1 MAEVFLPVYAAA
13 LGMTD
18 SAAIL
23 IIAVLLAA
31 GVTLG
36 YVARSL
42 IGKIQSSEDE
52 KLIRSKM
59 ADLETELKSRRERA
73 EIDAR
78 MKVLEA
84 QENFERFVTQRK
96 ADMKAAEEARL
107 SELAGMTFSE
117 AKKEMYRL
125 IEEDIKAD
133 ADSLSLKIQNEAKE
147 TAEKKAASIVVE
159 AIQRC
164 AVAQVNEESTATLML
179 QDKRVKGRIVGKEG
193 RNAKAFEQYAGVTL
207 MLEESDDVVVISS
220 FDPMRREIAKRALT
234 SLVADGRIHPDSI
247 EKTLE
252 RVRSKMAD
260 ELRDLG
266 KSAASECG
274 VTGLG
279 GEVLRV
285 LGELNFRTSYTQNVL
300 RHSVETSLL
309 SGVIASE
316 LGLDEALARR
326 IGLLHDVGKA
336 MSSAKT
342 GSHAI
347 VGAEFLK
354 AQGEAQAVCEA
365 VASHHREA
373 GSDGGIYGTLCAA
386 ADAVSSAR
394 PGARKENARDYIER
408 SGSIEKIAMRFNGVK
423 SAYAVQSGRDLRVF
437 VDPNSVSDQAASEIA
452 REICRQIT
460 SEVKFPGV
468 VKVTV
473 IRESRTIEYAK

>member
-1 MAEVFLPVYAAA
+1 
-13 LGMTD
+13 
-18 SAAIL
+18 
-23 IIAVLLAA
+23 
-31 GVTLG
+31 
-36 YVARSL
+36 
-42 IGKIQSSEDE
+42 
-52 KLIRSKM
+52 
-59 ADLETELKSRRERA
+59 
-73 EIDAR
+73 
-78 MKVLEA
+78 
-84 QENFERFVTQRK
+84 
-96 ADMKAAEEARL
+96 
-107 SELAGMTFSE
+107 
-117 AKKEMYRL
+117 MYRL